1 MAMNTYT
8 ITSFGRG
15 ALAMLLAAALGVV
28 ACGCG
33 VTEPDQA
40 RWQNVSAFSWPVQSG
55 SYLKYRVEKRNSV
68 TDSIETS
75 VREIKPEISD
85 ELYENLQPMYLLHQR
100 DNDRDRSIATST
112 LFLPLTDTLITERG
126 AIPAKYALVA
136 PLEVGRT
143 WNCTY
148 ADAAETVPS
157 WSATVVDRY
166 SYRKVEGTV
175 YKNVIE
181 VEYRRLPPAEPA
193 MWVQFYAE
201 GIGPIQ
207 TIKYSASSPTP
218 SEGQSPRAVEE
229 QAVLIETSQ
238 RQN

>member
-1 MAMNTYT
+1 MAMKTYT
-8 ITSFGRG
+8 ITSLGRG
-15 ALAMLLAAALGVV
+15 TLALLLAAALGVLSS
-28 ACGCG
+28 GCG

-40 RWQNVSAFSWPVQSG
+40 RWQNVSAFSWPVQTG
-55 SYLKYRVEKRNSV
+55 SYLKYRVDKRNSV
-68 TDSIETS
+68 TDLIETS
-75 VREIKPEISD
+75 FREIKPEMSQ
-85 ELYENLQPMYLLHQR
+85 ELYQGSRTMYLLHQS
-100 DNDRDRSIATST
+100 DNGRDRSIATST

-166 SYRKVEGTV
+166 SYRKVEGIV

-181 VEYRRLPPAEPA
+181 VEYRRLPPADPA

-207 TIKYSASSPTP
+207 TIKYSAASPTP
-218 SEGQSPRAVEE
+218 SEGQSPSAVEE

-238 RQN
+238 QQN